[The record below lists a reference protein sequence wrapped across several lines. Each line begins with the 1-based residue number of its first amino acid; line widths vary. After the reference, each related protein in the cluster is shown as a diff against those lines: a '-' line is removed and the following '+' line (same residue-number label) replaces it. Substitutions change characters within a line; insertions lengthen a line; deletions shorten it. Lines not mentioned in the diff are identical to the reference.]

1 MFGYQP
7 FRWHQER
14 WPVLVGILLLLALY
28 VPYGWLVQEAYFT
41 IHDFLDDSSYQFGP
55 LVQSGQAFR
64 FGADAVVPT
73 IMNGLPRSAMHSGL
87 YVSVWFFAL
96 LPPFWAIL
104 VNFLVVHLVGLVSMY
119 VLQRQ
124 YILNRPGEQW
134 LAVGVALIFALIP
147 AYTNYGLSVMGQPLL
162 LLAFLQLL
170 YRRLSVAAWL
180 IILGFPF
187 YSFLVRSGL
196 YMLIGLALLGFV
208 QGIRSRQFNGPYW
221 LGLVL
226 LAALYGLVDFPMI
239 RAYLTGQ
246 FVSHRSEYNQAALVS
261 AKLDNGLSHAR
272 LMFQYGQY
280 HAGTFTTWP
289 IAYLWLTRFVTGRW
303 RGLPL
308 WLMAIIGSICLLHGL
323 YPWLL
328 SQAGANK
335 RILTIFQLD
344 RFYFLLPFLWTLLLG
359 LLLAEWAQLLEGW
372 SRSLLLLLLGGQLY
386 LTLTHNTEWLTNAR
400 MLVGMP
406 QPARSPSFRAFY
418 APDLF
423 RRIRQSL
430 PQPTASYRVVS
441 VGMHPIVAQSNGFY
455 TLDSYQNNYPLPY
468 KHQFRQLMA
477 YEWAKPTAWP
487 IRPYFN
493 AYGNRCYVFPAELRM
508 NALVGK
514 TDKRVV
520 NNLAFN
526 NKAFRAMG
534 GRFVFSAVAIKNAA
548 SLGWRQVGI
557 FNDSDSYWQVW
568 VYEVPPV

>member
-1 MFGYQP
+1 M
-7 FRWHQER
+7 
-14 WPVLVGILLLLALY
+14 LVGVLLLLASY
-28 VPYGWLVQEAYFT
+28 APYWWLRQDAYFT

-64 FGADAVVPT
+64 FGANAIVPT

-87 YVSVWFFAL
+87 YVSVWLFAL
-96 LPPFWAIL
+96 LPSFWAIL
-104 VNFLVVHLVGLVSMY
+104 VNFLAVHSIGLVSMY

-124 YILNRPGEQW
+124 YVLNRSGEQW
-134 LAVGVALIFALIP
+134 LAIGVALVFALIP
-147 AYTNYGLSVMGQPLL
+147 TYTNYGLSVMGQPLL
-162 LLAFLQLL
+162 LLAFLQLFC
-170 YRRLSVAAWL
+170 RRPGVAGWL

-196 YMLIGLALLGFV
+196 YALVGLALLGLV
-208 QGIRSRQFNGPYW
+208 QWVQSRRFNSPYW

-226 LAALYGLVDFPMI
+226 LAVLYGLVDFPMI

-261 AKLDNGLSHAR
+261 AKLGNGLIHAR
-272 LMFQYGQY
+272 LLFEYGQY
-280 HAGTFTTWP
+280 HAGTFATWP
-289 IAYLWLTRFVTGRW
+289 IAFLWLARFITGRW
-303 RGLPL
+303 RGLPI
-308 WLMAIIGSICLLHGL
+308 WLMVAIGSICLLHGL

-328 SQAGANK
+328 SQAGTNK

-359 LLLAEWAQLLEGW
+359 VLLAEWAQLLGGW
-372 SRSLLLLLLGGQLY
+372 RRSLLIGLIGGQLY
-386 LTLTHNTEWLTNAR
+386 LTLTHNAEWLTNAR
-400 MLVGMP
+400 VLVGMP
-406 QPARSPSFRAFY
+406 RPARSPSFRAFY

-423 RRIRQSL
+423 ARIRQAL
-430 PQPTASYRVVS
+430 PQPMGDYRVAS
-441 VGMHPIVAQSNGFY
+441 IGMHPIVAQLNGFY

-468 KHQFRQLMA
+468 KHRFRQLMA
-477 YEWAKPTAWP
+477 DEWAKPTAWA

-508 NALVGK
+508 NALIGK
-514 TDKRVV
+514 IDKRIV

-526 NKAFRAMG
+526 NMAFRAMG
-534 GRFVFSAVAIKNAA
+534 GRYILSAVSIKNAA

-557 FNDSDSYWQVW
+557 FNDSDSYWRVW
-568 VYEVPPV
+568 VYEVPPA